1 MKCWCLSSFITQK
14 GVWSLIRSSTLQLL
28 TWWLMRFSHV
38 LITFSSLTA
47 PSLCLPSSQKC
58 SMTSTVLWW
67 STMYN
72 YLNFFREDNK
82 AKIKYKVKLKN
93 INAFSMFNTELD
105 ALFNN
110 LVSFYFFVCDFIW
123 INLII
128 LIFSAAKIEQL
139 WNVWLK
145 WIYISSPSLIN
156 DCILCLSS
164 NN

>member
-1 MKCWCLSSFITQK
+1 M
-14 GVWSLIRSSTLQLL
+14 QLL

-38 LITFSSLTA
+38 LLTFSNLTA

-67 STMYN
+67 SITYN

-82 AKIKYKVKLKN
+82 AKIKYKVKWQN

-105 ALFNN
+105 AIFNTS
-110 LVSFYFFVCDFIW
+110 VSFYYFVCGSIGID
-123 INLII
+123 LII
-128 LIFSAAKIEQL
+128 FIFSAAKIERL

-145 WIYISSPSLIN
+145 WIYISSPSLID